1 MNIDKNSKE
10 WREIESFVTGKIDD
24 LRKSND
30 NELNEIETADLR
42 GQIKFAKL
50 ILDLPEDEAEPVVR
64 NQSYGI

>member
-50 ILDLPEDEAEPVVR
+50 ILDLPEDQTEPVVR